1 MRTPLFEEEMSSIMD
16 QKSIA
21 SKQRANDFNGSFS
34 VSFPG
39 LSEIKFEG
47 GGDGDEKDNDRE
59 LVNKTLGSK
68 AKDSPPRRDYGD
80 RFNADNLNNQI
91 KAQMKKK
98 ISR

>member
-68 AKDSPPRRDYGD
+68 GKDSPPRRD
-80 RFNADNLNNQI
+80 
-91 KAQMKKK
+91 
-98 ISR
+98 